1 MNELRYIDNILI
13 PDCGIFSMFW
23 KELRNFCMDTATGSQ
38 NVTLGAIVQICYVKE
53 VGQKRCSAN
62 LTLISVQFYICCLN
76 FITVPLHFYITE
88 Y

>member
-1 MNELRYIDNILI
+1 
-13 PDCGIFSMFW
+13 
-23 KELRNFCMDTATGSQ
+23 MDTAAGSED
-38 NVTLGAIVQICYVKE
+38 VTLGAIVQICYVEE